1 MLTFD
6 ASSREICVLSRSRTN
21 TPLQALALLN
31 EISYVEAARNLGQQM
46 ILQNISTED
55 RLRWGWRQV
64 TSRMPSDYEMS
75 VLLKSLQRNIQRYSA
90 DQKAAEQLISFGES
104 QADESLKTHE
114 LAAYTVIASMLL
126 NLDEVINR
134 E

>member
-1 MLTFD
+1 
-6 ASSREICVLSRSRTN
+6 
-21 TPLQALALLN
+21 
-31 EISYVEAARNLGQQM
+31 M

-90 DQKAAEQLISFGES
+90 DQKAAKQLISFGES

>member
-1 MLTFD
+1 
-6 ASSREICVLSRSRTN
+6 
-21 TPLQALALLN
+21 
-31 EISYVEAARNLGQQM
+31 M